1 MSRNVMR
8 SSTNFTKISTG
19 KTAPTGKLFV
29 LSARNAFVELV
40 LRDNVITVG
49 RTFIMMALH

>member
-8 SSTNFTKISTG
+8 SSTYFTKISTG

-40 LRDNVITVG
+40 LHDNVITVG